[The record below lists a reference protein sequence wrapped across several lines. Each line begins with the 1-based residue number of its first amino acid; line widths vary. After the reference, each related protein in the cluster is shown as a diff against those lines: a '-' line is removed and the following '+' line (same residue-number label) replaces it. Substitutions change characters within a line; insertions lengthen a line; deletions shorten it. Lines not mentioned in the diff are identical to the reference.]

1 MITDKKLMEL
11 GFRCYQVNTLM
22 YFEKDDVK
30 LEKIYNGYLCT
41 RPHKVVKTIKQLKE
55 LL

>member
-1 MITDKKLMEL
+1 VITDKKLMEL